1 MSTTLGTVTCV
12 PHQGHGLVA
21 RLGGD
26 LFLAVGGEPAAQ
38 EILLGV
44 CWEVAARGGDGRALV
59 RALASQ
65 ATTAG
70 DDMPACVAL
79 APVGDRM
86 VVFVHG
92 DAEVESGD
100 LFKLS
105 GRESVAW
112 VDRIVPWPL
121 AVVTATL
128 TGAGDLA
135 HGAYD
140 LRDGA
145 VPGAG
150 FTLVALDQAGAA
162 PAAPPTPA
170 VAQAP
175 PPPAPAIESEP
186 APAFDTTPPAPEPE
200 PEPQMPAAESPELI
214 STAEW
219 DAPPT
224 PRGSDRPKVAD
235 VEPAAFESV
244 IIGLAG
250 HESESHDHDDVDDEP
265 EPARAPLPIAGERQL
280 RAHADDRPQVRGVYC
295 KNNHFNDPRQLFCA
309 VCGINMVQQT
319 PVLTHGPRPPL
330 GVLVLDDGSVFQLD
344 EEYVLGRDP
353 QHDESVASGRRRA
366 LTLDDDFKTVSRAH
380 ARIEMN
386 DWDVYLFDNGSANGT
401 FAAAEG
407 DTTWTPLPPGQP
419 YPLRA
424 GTRILIGRR
433 TLIYNTHRAS

>member
-1 MSTTLGTVTCV
+1 
-12 PHQGHGLVA
+12 
-21 RLGGD
+21 
-26 LFLAVGGEPAAQ
+26 
-38 EILLGV
+38 
-44 CWEVAARGGDGRALV
+44 
-59 RALASQ
+59 
-65 ATTAG
+65 
-70 DDMPACVAL
+70 
-79 APVGDRM
+79 
-86 VVFVHG
+86 
-92 DAEVESGD
+92 
-100 LFKLS
+100 
-105 GRESVAW
+105 
-112 VDRIVPWPL
+112 
-121 AVVTATL
+121 
-128 TGAGDLA
+128 
-135 HGAYD
+135 
-140 LRDGA
+140 
-145 VPGAG
+145 
-150 FTLVALDQAGAA
+150 
-162 PAAPPTPA
+162 
-170 VAQAP
+170 
-175 PPPAPAIESEP
+175 
-186 APAFDTTPPAPEPE
+186 
-200 PEPQMPAAESPELI
+200 
-214 STAEW
+214 
-219 DAPPT
+219 
-224 PRGSDRPKVAD
+224 VAD